1 MKRVNILLAALWLF
15 TVPALA
21 DNDRISKNLNDL
33 PRQSRE
39 FLAEHFAGLPVSHI
53 KIEKNLIGT
62 DSYDV
67 ILTDGTKIEFDKSG
81 TWEEVKRPATPVP
94 ASVLPAF
101 VQTYVRQHYQGVAIM
116 GIEKDTRKYEVKL
129 QNGIELKFDL
139 QGNLTDID

>member
-1 MKRVNILLAALWLF
+1 MKRVNILLAVLWLL

-21 DNDRISKNLNDL
+21 DNDRISKNPNDL

-39 FLAEHFAGLPVSHI
+39 FLDKHFAGLSISHI

-81 TWEEVKRPATPVP
+81 AWEEVKRPATPVP
-94 ASVLPAF
+94 PSVLPAF
-101 VQTYVRQHYQGVAIM
+101 IQTYVRQSYQGVAIM

-139 QGNLTDID
+139 QGNLIDID

>member
-1 MKRVNILLAALWLF
+1 MKRIHLLLAALWLL

-21 DNDRISKNLNDL
+21 DNDRISKNPNDL
-33 PRQSRE
+33 PLQSRE
-39 FLAEHFAGLPVSHI
+39 FLDKHFAGISISHI

-67 ILTDGTKIEFDKSG
+67 ILTDGTKVEFDKAG
-81 TWEEVKRPATPVP
+81 TWEEVKRPTAPVP
-94 ASVLPAF
+94 PTLLPPF
-101 VQTYVRQHYQGVAIM
+101 VKTYVARHYPGIDIRA
-116 GIEKDTRKYEVKL
+116 IEKDAREYEVKL